1 MAIIDTDIQ
10 SCHSK
15 GRKSKLLRPQITMMG
30 AMAMSGMVWLA
41 ITWGTR
47 ARSRRPDVVSTM
59 AMLRPTITPMAN
71 PTVASRKVK
80 AASLPTIDQKGSLV
94 PLGSSKIPD
103 TMSRTGGI
111 LRSSDSGRIEPMIGQ
126 PD

>member
-1 MAIIDTDIQ
+1 MIDTDIQ

-30 AMAMSGMVWLA
+30 AMAISGMVWLA

-47 ARSRRPDVVSTM
+47 ARSKRPEVVSTM
-59 AMLRPTITPMAN
+59 AMPRPTTTPMAN
-71 PTVASRKVK
+71 PTAASRSVK

-94 PLGSSKIPD
+94 PLGSSKIPE
-103 TMSRTGGI
+103 TMSSTGGI
-111 LRSSDSGRIEPMIGQ
+111 LRSSDRGRTDPMIGQ
-126 PD
+126 SD